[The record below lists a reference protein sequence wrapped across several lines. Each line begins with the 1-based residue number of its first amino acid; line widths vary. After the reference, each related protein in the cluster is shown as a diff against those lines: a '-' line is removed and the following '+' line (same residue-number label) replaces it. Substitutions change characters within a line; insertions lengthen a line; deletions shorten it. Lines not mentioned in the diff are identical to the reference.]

1 MSSLFLKHITGIPN
15 LMDTTQDE
23 SNPLDRISKV
33 TSPASVASST
43 EGPIHSDRIQRRVGS
58 PYRTGKGPG
67 CRVYNQGS
75 SRRQGS
81 PRPRDEHATFLLA
94 LAKRAETALR
104 HLDGK
109 ITTNQVKTEYLSEQ
123 VQGQVQEIQDLRQEV
138 EEGKQLDSEKAAAF
152 EAVIIAVGNATAARR
167 DEFILLAKEL
177 EESNARQRAL
187 DARQS
192 HHEGVSTQLYANIEQ
207 QGQAST
213 IRTQALEQEV
223 IDLRA
228 HHTAD
233 VKQLQQVVQQQA
245 DAQKKSAEEQ
255 SRQMALMMTMLT
267 NLQPTPTTT
276 IPAPPVSRF
285 PAPQVATTPDHM
297 QRWTH
302 ERREQEFGTQ
312 RPDKGKQP
320 QGYQPRGENQGGGN
334 QEPPR
339 PPPPP
344 GNDQEPSEDGS
355 DHGHGGGDRQG
366 PSWQPE
372 RPAPVDPQVAMFA
385 EAIGLALARSGK
397 RQANEPLPFKNHK
410 HQNVKLWLLRWE
422 DYFKRNPHQWSLD
435 QDCIK
440 HVFSQMEGDHVSA
453 FALTYRK
460 KMTGELGHLKVEGY
474 EYWETF

>member
-1 MSSLFLKHITGIPN
+1 MSSLFPKQITGIPDP
-15 LMDTTQDE
+15 MDT
-23 SNPLDRISKV
+23 NPDQADTLSRISEV
-33 TSPASVASST
+33 ASPASIASST
-43 EGPIHSDRIQRRVGS
+43 EGAVHSDRLQKRVGS
-58 PYRTGKGPG
+58 PYPTGKGPG
-67 CRVYNQGS
+67 SRAYNLGS
-75 SRRQGS
+75 TQRQGS
-81 PRPRDEHATFLLA
+81 PRPRDDHATFLLA
-94 LAKRAETALR
+94 LARRAEIALQ

-109 ITTNQVKTEYLSEQ
+109 ITTNQVTTEDMSEQ

-138 EEGKQLDSEKAAAF
+138 NEGKQLDSEKALAF
-152 EAVIIAVGNATAARR
+152 EAVIIAVEKATAARR
-167 DEFILLAKEL
+167 DEFIRLAKEL
-177 EESNARQRAL
+177 EASNARQRAL

-213 IRTQALEQEV
+213 TRTQALEQEV

-228 HHTAD
+228 QHTAD

-245 DAQKKSAEEQ
+245 DAQKKAAEEQ

-285 PAPQVATTPDHM
+285 PGPQVATAPDRM

-312 RPDKGKQP
+312 RPDKGKRP
-320 QGYQPRGENQGGGN
+320 EGYQPGGGNQGGGN
-334 QEPPR
+334 QGPPR
-339 PPPPP
+339 PPPP
-344 GNDQEPSEDGS
+344 GNDPEPSDDGS

-366 PSWQPE
+366 PSWRPE

-410 HQNVKLWLLRWE
+410 HQNVKLWLLQWE
-422 DYFKRNPHQWSLD
+422 DYFKRNPHQWSSD
-435 QDCIK
+435 QDRIK
-440 HVFSQMEGDHVSA
+440 HVLS
-453 FALTYRK
+453 
-460 KMTGELGHLKVEGY
+460 
-474 EYWETF
+474 